1 MKEKD
6 INTLWLFTLRIGM
19 YTGKENRDTISS
31 FLHGYEIGRDDEC
44 HFIEKLSESIE
55 EEYKIDCRATGWIG
69 QIERLAEMLETDWV
83 TVFKKQSLKILTDNF
98 TESITIEFTNS
109 IKKRINGKMLGV
121 KNHFR
126 RDWITDWFGIVN
138 FEADWFNEIWSKK
151 ELQLLR
157 EIEKE
162 LMSFGKVREIKIQI
176 EATEKLINLCEKMYE
191 EMNKEENES

>member
-6 INTLWLFTLRIGM
+6 INTLWMFTLRIGM
-19 YTGKENRDTISS
+19 YTGEENRDTISS
-31 FLHGYEIGRDDEC
+31 FLCGYEIGRDDEC
-44 HFIEKLSESIE
+44 LFIEKISESIE

-69 QIERLAEMLETDWV
+69 QVEKLAEILETDWV
-83 TVFKKQSLKILTDNF
+83 TVFKKQSLKILTDKF

-109 IKKRINGKMLGV
+109 IKKRINGKMSGV

-126 RDWITDWFGIVN
+126 RDWITDWFGIVDL
-138 FEADWFNEIWSKK
+138 EADWFNKIWTKN
-151 ELQLLR
+151 ELRLLK
-157 EIEKE
+157 EIEEE
-162 LMSFGKVREIKIQI
+162 LKSFGKVREIKIQI